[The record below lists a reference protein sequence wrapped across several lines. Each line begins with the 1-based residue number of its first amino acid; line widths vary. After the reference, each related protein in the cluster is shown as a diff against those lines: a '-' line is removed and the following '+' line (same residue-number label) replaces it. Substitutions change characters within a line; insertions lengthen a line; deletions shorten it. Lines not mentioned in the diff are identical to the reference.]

1 MNLNEDFSTS
11 QPKYSDEIMGMA
23 MQEIHDILIQPMQGK
38 LTPDQDAV
46 LSLVGLTFKIM
57 AEKAT
62 ALEKMEQV
70 VQQKGFVNEND
81 FNRN

>member
-1 MNLNEDFSTS
+1 
-11 QPKYSDEIMGMA
+11 

-38 LTPDQDAV
+38 LTQEQDAV
-46 LSLVGLTFKIM
+46 IAIIGLTFKIM

-62 ALEKMEQV
+62 ALEKMEQ
-70 VQQKGFVNEND
+70 GFQGSLTNEND